1 MSAPLCYII
10 AKQNPQEFVMKKN
23 CVILKWNPA
32 ISSYNMS
39 RFLQAIEWEESSSD
53 WSIAQYDR
61 IKAGDHFFMLKV
73 GLGMCGIVA
82 SGKITSDPTPGEDWS
97 GRGRKVYYSD
107 YDCDFMVNPET
118 LPILESSVLEDNI
131 PGFDWNSGHSGVVLD
146 DEQAAVLKRLF
157 NKYLRDNAAIF
168 TDRLALIEKRGMDND
183 QLYIEEELLTEIQ
196 GR

>member
-1 MSAPLCYII
+1 
-10 AKQNPQEFVMKKN
+10 MKKN

-39 RFLQAIEWEESSSD
+39 RFLQAVEWRETASD
-53 WSIAQYDR
+53 WSISQYDR
-61 IKAGDHFFMLKV
+61 IKAGDQFFMLKV
-73 GLGMCGIVA
+73 GHGMCGIVA
-82 SGKITSDPTPGEDWS
+82 SGKITSDPAVGEDWS

-131 PGFDWNSGHSGVVLD
+131 PDFDWHGGHSGVVLD

-157 NKYLRDNAAIF
+157 DKYLRDNAAIF
-168 TDRLALIEKRGMDND
+168 TDRLALIEKRDMDND
-183 QLYIEEELLTEIQ
+183 QLYIEEELLFEIQ

>member
-1 MSAPLCYII
+1 
-10 AKQNPQEFVMKKN
+10 MKKN

-39 RFLQAIEWEESSSD
+39 RFLQAVEWRETASD
-53 WSIAQYDR
+53 WSISQYDR
-61 IKAGDHFFMLKV
+61 IKAGDQFFMLKV
-73 GLGMCGIVA
+73 GHGMCGIVA
-82 SGKITSDPTPGEDWS
+82 SGTITSDPVAGEDWS
-97 GRGRKVYYSD
+97 GRGRKVFYSD

-131 PGFDWNSGHSGVVLD
+131 PGFDWNGGHSGVVLE

-157 NKYLRDNAAIF
+157 DKYLRDNAAIF

-183 QLYIEEELLTEIQ
+183 QLYIEAEILAEIQ
-196 GR
+196 G

>member
-1 MSAPLCYII
+1 
-10 AKQNPQEFVMKKN
+10 MKKN

-32 ISSYNMS
+32 ISSYSMS

-61 IKAGDHFFMLKV
+61 VKAGDQFFMLKV
-73 GLGMCGIVA
+73 GIGTCGIVA
-82 SGKITSDPTPGEDWS
+82 AGIITSDPAVGEDWS

-107 YDCDFMVNPET
+107 YDCNFMVNPET

-131 PGFDWNSGHSGVVLD
+131 PGFDWNGGSSGVVLD
-146 DEQAAVLKRLF
+146 DEQTAVLKRLF
-157 NKYLRDNAAIF
+157 DKYLRDNAAIF
-168 TDRLALIEKRGMDND
+168 NDRLALIEKRGMDND

>member
-1 MSAPLCYII
+1 
-10 AKQNPQEFVMKKN
+10 
-23 CVILKWNPA
+23 
-32 ISSYNMS
+32 MS
-39 RFLQAIEWEESSSD
+39 RFLQAIEWEDPSSD

-61 IKAGDHFFMLKV
+61 VKAGDHFFMLKV

-131 PGFDWNSGHSGVVLD
+131 PGFDWNGGHSGVVLD
-146 DEQAAVLKRLF
+146 DEQAAVLSRLYQ
-157 NKYLRDNAAIF
+157 KYLHTNAEIF
-168 TDRLALIEKRGMDND
+168 ANRLQMLAQRNMYND
-183 QLYIEEELLTEIQ
+183 QLYINEELFDKIKGE
-196 GR
+196 